1 MAPSLLQIAGN
12 KEGKIVDTEC
22 YKLTASFVREKHKGD
37 RSVPVCQFFEVV
49 PTNHQLSS
57 LLYSTLHTH
66 THTYTHTHSLSL
78 SPLSLSFSL
87 CNWCVFC
94 RNLTLKGELSHY
106 LLEYMTW

>member
-1 MAPSLLQIAGN
+1 MGSSLLQIAGN

-57 LLYSTLHTH
+57 LLYSTLHIHTH
-66 THTYTHTHSLSL
+66 THTLSLSLSLSL
-78 SPLSLSFSL
+78 SPLSL
-87 CNWCVFC
+87 CVIGVCFV
-94 RNLTLKGELSHY
+94 GI
-106 LLEYMTW
+106 